1 MRRAHLLVGAFGVLV
16 FLGTGLYMRSGFPG
30 LYGGNEALR
39 YMYRANHIYLLLASL
54 VNIVLGIYLAAPEA
68 GWRALLSRI
77 GSVLA
82 ILSSVLLCY
91 AFFAEVPKASPERVF
106 TALGVFSLAAG
117 VVAQLPSYRVRGA
130 RA

>member
-1 MRRAHLLVGAFGVLV
+1 MRRAHLLVGVFGVLV

-30 LYGGNEALR
+30 LYVGNEALR

-54 VNIVLGIYLAAPEA
+54 VNMVLGIYLAAPEA

-77 GSVLA
+77 GSVLVV
-82 ILSSVLLCY
+82 LSPALLCY

-106 TALGVFSLAAG
+106 TALGVFALAAG